1 MQQQAVLA
9 SGGGVGAGARHVA
22 PFHSIAVVSFV
33 LLLMLFNSNSILDSD
48 AMTACVSITVLGVG
62 AGCNP

>member
-33 LLLMLFNSNSILDSD
+33 LLLMLFNSNLDSD

>member
-33 LLLMLFNSNSILDSD
+33 LLLMLYNSNLDSD